1 MHSYSNPPGRNEK
14 VAAKGKGVIPGEVSV
29 PFPQK
34 AASPAPSGAGSVKT
48 PVGFNGGIIAGK
60 I

>member
-1 MHSYSNPPGRNEK
+1 MHSYSKPPGRNQK
-14 VAAKGKGVIPGEVSV
+14 TAVKGKGVIQGEVSV

-34 AASPAPSGAGSVKT
+34 ANSPAPSGAGSVKT
-48 PVGFNGGIIAGK
+48 PPGFNGGIIAGK